1 MQTAQW
7 WRTAVI
13 YEIYIRSFA
22 DGNGDGI
29 GDMTGLTS
37 RLPYLRHLGID
48 AIWLT
53 PFYRSP
59 MRDGGYDVADYRDV
73 DPRVGNLPDFDAMVT
88 AAHAE
93 GIRVVVD
100 IVPNH
105 SSSEHPWFQAALA
118 AGPESV
124 ERDRYIF
131 RPSGPDG
138 GPPNDWQSVFGGAAW
153 TQVADGE
160 WYLHLF
166 DTSQP
171 DFNWANPEVR
181 AEFESILRFWL
192 DRGVDGFRIDVA
204 HGMVKAEGLP
214 SVGGA
219 HTGLLEQTTL
229 PYWDQDEVHEIY
241 RNWRKILDSYTGDRM
256 AVAEAWVAS
265 PERLARY
272 IGPDE
277 LNQAFNFDF
286 LLASW
291 DAGSFRRVIDSSRAA
306 AGIVGAPTTWVLS
319 NHDKQR
325 HRTRYGSLQRARAAA
340 LLMLALPGSAYLYQG
355 EELGLPEVFDLPDDV
370 REDPV
375 WFRSGGTDTGRDG
388 CRVPLPWSG
397 EAPPFGFSEG
407 PSSWLPIPADWSSMT
422 VEAETADPDSTLSL
436 YRTALG
442 LRRTMLTGDMR
453 WLDTPDGVLGFERAD
468 GSRCFVNFG
477 AEPFPLPGQPKL
489 TSGPLV
495 DGGLPTDTA
504 AWL

>member
-1 MQTAQW
+1 
-7 WRTAVI
+7 
-13 YEIYIRSFA
+13 
-22 DGNGDGI
+22 
-29 GDMTGLTS
+29 
-37 RLPYLRHLGID
+37 
-48 AIWLT
+48 
-53 PFYRSP
+53 
-59 MRDGGYDVADYRDV
+59 
-73 DPRVGNLPDFDAMVT
+73 
-88 AAHAE
+88 
-93 GIRVVVD
+93 
-100 IVPNH
+100 
-105 SSSEHPWFQAALA
+105 
-118 AGPESV
+118 
-124 ERDRYIF
+124 
-131 RPSGPDG
+131 
-138 GPPNDWQSVFGGAAW
+138 
-153 TQVADGE
+153 
-160 WYLHLF
+160 
-166 DTSQP
+166 
-171 DFNWANPEVR
+171 
-181 AEFESILRFWL
+181 
-192 DRGVDGFRIDVA
+192 
-204 HGMVKAEGLP
+204 
-214 SVGGA
+214 
-219 HTGLLEQTTL
+219 
-229 PYWDQDEVHEIY
+229 
-241 RNWRKILDSYTGDRM
+241 M